1 MSASSERRTT
11 ANLTMAVYCS
21 CLRPDK
27 TRHQSRVPFRITVH
41 YTSKAFT
48 RVHIVYFTN
57 DTIRSQA
64 THNMNA
70 LQSFFAVSKLRL
82 PTATTTTTTVA
93 ASCWQH
99 QQTRFM
105 SKYIS
110 KSAKKRL
117 PLTTK
122 RAGKGFYK
130 GKGGTKEG
138 RLAGANFIVDPLKR
152 VELIMPE
159 MEGFKVRARLD
170 VCVCVFCDGPCVVMY
185 QWNTGSVH
193 DMPRAVVVV
202 IAYTRCVFCM
212 YRCSH
217 PLAFPQL
224 STCFE
229 HFSSSRTLRR
239 LSADSPRKTDD

>member
-1 MSASSERRTT
+1 
-11 ANLTMAVYCS
+11 
-21 CLRPDK
+21 
-27 TRHQSRVPFRITVH
+27 
-41 YTSKAFT
+41 
-48 RVHIVYFTN
+48 
-57 DTIRSQA
+57 
-64 THNMNA
+64 MNA

-82 PTATTTTTTVA
+82 PTATTTTTVA

-170 VCVCVFCDGPCVVMY
+170 VCVCVCFVMDL
-185 QWNTGSVH
+185 V
-193 DMPRAVVVV
+193 
-202 IAYTRCVFCM
+202 
-212 YRCSH
+212 
-217 PLAFPQL
+217 L
-224 STCFE
+224 
-229 HFSSSRTLRR
+229 
-239 LSADSPRKTDD
+239 